1 MEVKVSKLDCNN
13 DFLNQSK
20 KPTEQEL
27 YPEYF
32 SLLSYERKC
41 LVATNYW
48 RVMYGQSITEVPPS
62 DTYYHKYFD
71 KGCYERK
78 EVYQLQKQREKEFNL
93 MLEKYRQ
100 NG

>member
-1 MEVKVSKLDCNN
+1 MSLNHNN
-13 DFLNQSK
+13 DFLSQSK

-32 SLLSYERKC
+32 SLLPYERKC
-41 LVATNYW
+41 LVSMNYW
-48 RVMYGQSITEVPPS
+48 RVMYGQKIVEVPPS

-78 EVYQLQKQREKEFNL
+78 EVYQLQKQREKEFNK
-93 MLEKYRQ
+93 MLEKYKDG
-100 NG
+100 NK